1 MMTVLCMLAA
11 IGGLALLVTIVA
23 VTIAVIAAIADR
35 HTTGPRWTDTS
46 SG

>member
-11 IGGLALLVTIVA
+11 IGGLALLIVA